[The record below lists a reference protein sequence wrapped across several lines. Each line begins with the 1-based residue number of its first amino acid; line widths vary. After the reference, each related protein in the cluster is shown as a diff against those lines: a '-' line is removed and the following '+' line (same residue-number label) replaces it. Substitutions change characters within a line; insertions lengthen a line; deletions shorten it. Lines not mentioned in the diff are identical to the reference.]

1 MNSEQWLAFVGLA
14 FLLTITPGADTAL
27 VTRNT
32 LARGRMAAMVT
43 ALGIGLGCLTHA
55 TLSALGLSAVL
66 ARSAAVYDAVRWI
79 GGAYLLYVGITGLR
93 GVLRKG
99 SDGARVEVAAR
110 PAGAARSFGE
120 GLLTNLLNPKV
131 AIFYLSFLPQFVTGS
146 NHVLSRSLELA
157 AIHVAMGIAWLSA
170 YAWLLDS
177 LGAWILRPK
186 VRAYLEGVT
195 SGVLIVF
202 GAKLA
207 LDRSR

>member
-1 MNSEQWLAFVGLA
+1 MSSEQWLAFLGLA

-66 ARSAAVYDAVRWI
+66 ARSAAVYDAVRWV
-79 GGAYLLYVGITGLR
+79 GAAYLLYVGITGLR
-93 GVLRKG
+93 GVLR
-99 SDGARVEVAAR
+99 GAGGTRVEAAAR

-146 NHVLSRSLELA
+146 DWVLGKSLELA
-157 AIHVAMGIAWLSA
+157 SIHVAMGIAWLSL

-177 LGAWILRPK
+177 LGAWILRPR

-207 LDRSR
+207 LDRAR

>member
-1 MNSEQWLAFVGLA
+1 
-14 FLLTITPGADTAL
+14 
-27 VTRNT
+27 
-32 LARGRMAAMVT
+32 
-43 ALGIGLGCLTHA
+43 
-55 TLSALGLSAVL
+55 
-66 ARSAAVYDAVRWI
+66 
-79 GGAYLLYVGITGLR
+79 
-93 GVLRKG
+93 
-99 SDGARVEVAAR
+99 VEAAAR

-146 NHVLSRSLELA
+146 DWVLGKSLELA
-157 AIHVAMGIAWLSA
+157 SIHVAMGIAWLSL

-177 LGAWILRPK
+177 LGAWILRPR

-207 LDRSR
+207 LDRAR